1 MKTVLFRQ
9 ILIMNSKARI
19 SSLLIVSACLLAT
32 VPAHA
37 GEWFFGGKL
46 AYFETDVP
54 NIDDPDNA
62 GLMLGYDWDVKYG
75 SLGVEGDFTTTFED
89 GAVGT
94 EKVELDTLGLYGV
107 YRTRGPGTGNIG
119 PYLKLKAGAAYTD
132 LTVGNT
138 ATDDTSFSAGL
149 GLGLNMAF
157 VSFELEYT
165 VMADDI
171 DMINLLLRF

>member
-1 MKTVLFRQ
+1 MNTVLFRQ
-9 ILIMNSKARI
+9 IFIMSSKARI
-19 SSLLIVSACLLAT
+19 LSLFIVSACLLA
-32 VPAHA
+32 VSPVKA

-46 AYFETDVP
+46 AYFEMDIP

-62 GLMLGYDWDVKYG
+62 GLVLSYDWDIDYG
-75 SLGVEGDFTTTFED
+75 SVGVEGDFTTTFED
-89 GAVGT
+89 GRLGT
-94 EKVELDTLGLYGV
+94 EKVELDTFGLYGV

-132 LTVGNT
+132 LTIGNT
-138 ATDDTSFSAGL
+138 ATDDTNFSAGF
-149 GLGLNMAF
+149 GLGLNLAL

-171 DMINLLLRF
+171 DMVSLMLRF